1 MKKLIFSGIL
11 ISGLFAGF
19 LPNKTYNCETI
30 GVSFKDKN
38 QTINI
43 PNNFQTKKGLKQTL
57 KNLYSISFKIKGKYL
72 SIKAGNANDTMV
84 YVKKFK
90 SLDVYTTRDHQAF
103 LFLDSNHTQAGL
115 NLPSQKTMIY
125 YQCK

>member
-11 ISGLFAGF
+11 ISSLFAGF

-38 QTINI
+38 QTINV
-43 PNNFQTKKGLKQTL
+43 PNNDKTRESLKKTL
-57 KNLYSISFKIKGKYL
+57 KNLYAISFKINGKSL
-72 SIKAGNANDTMV
+72 NIKTADVNDTMI
-84 YVKKFK
+84 YLKKFR
-90 SLDVYTTRDHQAF
+90 SLDVYTTRDYRAF

-115 NLPSQKTMIY
+115 NIPSQKTMIF

>member
-11 ISGLFAGF
+11 ISSLFAGF
-19 LPNKTYNCETI
+19 LPNKTYTCETL

-38 QTINI
+38 QTMNI
-43 PNNFQTKKGLKQTL
+43 PNNDKTRESLKKTL
-57 KNLYSISFKIKGKYL
+57 KNLYSITFKTDGKYL
-72 SIKAGNANDTMV
+72 NIKAGKTTDTMV

-90 SLDVYTTRDHQAF
+90 TLDVYTTRDHQAF

-115 NLPSQKTMIY
+115 NIPSQKTMIF

>member
-1 MKKLIFSGIL
+1 MKKFIL
-11 ISGLFAGF
+11 SAVFISSMFAAF
-19 LPNKTYNCETI
+19 LPNKTYTCTTL

-38 QTINI
+38 QTVNI
-43 PNNFQTKKGLKQTL
+43 PNNDKTKEQLHKVL
-57 KNLYSISFKIKGKYL
+57 KNLYSISFQTDGKTL
-72 SIKAGNANDTMV
+72 KIKAGDTNDTMA

-90 SLDVYTTRDHQAF
+90 SLDVYTSRDHQVF

-115 NLPSQKTMIY
+115 NIPAQKTMIF

>member
-1 MKKLIFSGIL
+1 MKKLIVSGIL

-19 LPNKTYNCETI
+19 LPNKTYNCETL
-30 GVSFKDKN
+30 GVSFKNKN
-38 QTINI
+38 QVMNI
-43 PNNFQTKKGLKQTL
+43 PNNDKTKKDLKKTL
-57 KNLYSISFKIKGKYL
+57 KELYSISFNIKGKYL
-72 SIKAGNANDTMV
+72 NIKAGDANDTMV

>member
-1 MKKLIFSGIL
+1 MKKLVISGIL
-11 ISGLFAGF
+11 SSFLFAGF
-19 LPNKTYNCETI
+19 LQNKVYNCETL
-30 GVSFKDKN
+30 GLSLKDKN

-43 PNNFQTKKGLKQTL
+43 PNNKKTNKDIHQAL
-57 KNLYSISFKIKGKYL
+57 KNLYSISFKINGNFL
-72 SIKAGNANDTMV
+72 DIKAGDTNDTMV

-90 SLDVYTTRDHQAF
+90 SLDVYTTKDHQVF

-115 NLPSQKTMIY
+115 NIPSQKTMIF

>member
-11 ISGLFAGF
+11 ASALIAGF

-30 GVSFKDKN
+30 GVAFKDNNK
-38 QTINI
+38 TIKI
-43 PNNFQTKKGLKQTL
+43 PNNAKTKEQLQSIL
-57 KNLYSISFKIKGKYL
+57 KNLYSISFKTDGKL
-72 SIKAGNANDTMV
+72 LNIKAGKNSDTMV
-84 YVKKFK
+84 YIKKYK
-90 SLDVYTTRDHQAF
+90 SLDTYITRDRQVL

-115 NLPSQKTMIY
+115 NIPSQKTMIF

>member
-1 MKKLIFSGIL
+1 MKKIFLAGL
-11 ISGLFAGF
+11 ISSLMFGAF
-19 LPNKTYNCETI
+19 LPNKIYNCQTLGI
-30 GVSFKDKN
+30 SFKDKN

-43 PNNFQTKKGLKQTL
+43 PNNDKTKEQLHKVLK
-57 KNLYSISFKIKGKYL
+57 KLYSISFKTDGKRL
-72 SIKAGNANDTMV
+72 SIKAGKTNDTMV

-90 SLDVYTTRDHQAF
+90 SLDVYITKDHKVF

-115 NLPSQKTMIY
+115 NIPSQKTMIY